1 MESEVLKAKDGK
13 TILLL
18 TFKSP
23 CDRDLNF
30 NSIST
35 VLQQSLTV
43 TPCPVGKE
51 ELWDRIVHYVGV
63 KIRPKYSQI
72 TVDDLYRMVS
82 DNLKVRPN
90 LGCVSI
96 KSKLEG
102 KDIVVQRDRI
112 VEAVANNNKASTVLN
127 SFLGGVAVYGVPSR
141 VRADKGG
148 ENILVGRYML
158 TVRGTQRKSIIV
170 GRSVHNQR
178 IERFWVDVGNGC
190 ISLFYNI
197 FMEMESSYILDPD
210 SSVDMYSLLHC
221 FTHLIQQELDTFRT
235 SWNCHRIRTCRNET
249 PNQMYY
255 SGLDNLAQC
264 SKEFGQYFTELDQ
277 DLLTFIADTDIHESD
292 KTVEYV
298 EVHIPDRY
306 EHLEHLLEDSQNFV
320 YQRFPVSGITK
331 QNVIHC
337 YIEIRALVQDYV
349 SQYF

>member
-1 MESEVLKAKDGK
+1 
-13 TILLL
+13 
-18 TFKSP
+18 
-23 CDRDLNF
+23 
-30 NSIST
+30 
-35 VLQQSLTV
+35 
-43 TPCPVGKE
+43 
-51 ELWDRIVHYVGV
+51 
-63 KIRPKYSQI
+63 
-72 TVDDLYRMVS
+72 
-82 DNLKVRPN
+82 
-90 LGCVSI
+90 
-96 KSKLEG
+96 
-102 KDIVVQRDRI
+102 
-112 VEAVANNNKASTVLN
+112 
-127 SFLGGVAVYGVPSR
+127 
-141 VRADKGG
+141 
-148 ENILVGRYML
+148 
-158 TVRGTQRKSIIV
+158 
-170 GRSVHNQR
+170 
-178 IERFWVDVGNGC
+178 
-190 ISLFYNI
+190 
-197 FMEMESSYILDPD
+197 MESSYILDPD